1 VIRRI
6 ALACLILPIALLAP
20 ACGHDSPAPR
30 PQAETGAA
38 LNGDFSGTGP
48 GTLLDARTL
57 PTIDRRLRAGTSI
70 AGRVEY
76 TSTSAITNSE
86 TQVTGTVFAPKGTAP
101 EGGWPIVALGHP
113 TSGIETDCAPSLSPS
128 LLGLMPIVTP
138 MVQAGYVVTVPDYQ
152 GLGSDQNYHPYLE
165 PTTEGYNL
173 IDAVRAA
180 RKLVPETS
188 DRWVAVG
195 ISQGAQAAW
204 AANELAATY
213 GAGLNLL
220 GSVSLAPPINVTFL
234 ADLAESGELTKEQES
249 PYLALLAALKNEH
262 PEFNLDDYRRG
273 IVEQN
278 WDLLLQCSA
287 RSGAARDA
295 VVAQITEDDLRPN
308 SQAATDT
315 LRGYL
320 QKMSLPQKVAAAP
333 MLVIYGDT
341 DALVPVESTDRALA
355 EACGMGD
362 VIDIQRQPGKGHDDL
377 DMSPALPWIGDRFNR
392 GPVTNSC
399 APPAPPPP
407 PASPEVSQEGA

>member
-1 VIRRI
+1 
-6 ALACLILPIALLAP
+6 
-20 ACGHDSPAPR
+20 
-30 PQAETGAA
+30 
-38 LNGDFSGTGP
+38 
-48 GTLLDARTL
+48 
-57 PTIDRRLRAGTSI
+57 
-70 AGRVEY
+70 
-76 TSTSAITNSE
+76 
-86 TQVTGTVFAPKGTAP
+86 
-101 EGGWPIVALGHP
+101 
-113 TSGIETDCAPSLSPS
+113 
-128 LLGLMPIVTP
+128 M
-138 MVQAGYVVTVPDYQ
+138 TVPDYQ

-180 RKLVPETS
+180 RKLVPEAS

-234 ADLAESGELTKEQES
+234 ADLAESGGLTKEQES
-249 PYLALLAALKNEH
+249 PYPAMLAALKNEH

-278 WDLLLQCSA
+278 WDLLLQCDVSSA
-287 RSGAARDA
+287 AAREA
-295 VVAQITEDDLRPN
+295 VVAQITEDDLRPS

-333 MLVIYGDT
+333 MLVIYGGK
-341 DALVPVESTDRALA
+341 DAFIPADVDRTARSPRRAVWAMSSTFSSSPIRATTILTCRWRCRGLA
-355 EACGMGD
+355 TGSLARRSRTAALRPHRPLRRRCPRT
-362 VIDIQRQPGKGHDDL
+362 VHDDMATQL
-377 DMSPALPWIGDRFNR
+377 D
-392 GPVTNSC
+392 
-399 APPAPPPP
+399 
-407 PASPEVSQEGA
+407 GAAATGLSRSTATL